1 MKKKLLKIIVAVAL
15 VFSLCSCS
23 DSSVLKTKEI
33 RDEITQRN
41 VVLESEIKNVEEYN
55 EFFKEFSESFIIPGL
70 FEGFIPQGICYDD
83 GSGMFFIS
91 GYYQDGAYPSKIVC
105 VNAENGEFVKYL
117 SLKNYDGS
125 DYCGHAGGVA
135 CSETTLFV
143 SNDNE
148 CQTIPLDKLI
158 SAKNT
163 TSVRFESKFKL
174 NTKGSFASCSDGIL
188 WFGDFIESSDKARD
202 SAKRITTLKS
212 GETFYAYCEGYTLE
226 NGLPS
231 VSKINSSSDGYIPD
245 YMIVVPEQVQGMAF
259 TKSGK
264 LIFSTSY
271 GRKKDSYLY
280 VFDDVF
286 ASEKVSTFEVD
297 GVEIDLLACSSDLLK
312 SKVTLPPMS
321 EGLASFGDEVYLIFE
336 SGAEKYRNH
345 FGKYPTDTAFKA
357 IIE

>member
-1 MKKKLLKIIVAVAL
+1 MKNKLLKIIIAVVL
-15 VFSLCSCS
+15 VLSLCSCS

-41 VVLESEIKNVEEYN
+41 VVLESEIKTVEEYN
-55 EFFKEFSESFIIPGL
+55 GFFKEFSESFIIPGL

-83 GSGMFFIS
+83 ESDMFFVS
-91 GYYQDGAYPSKIVC
+91 GYYEDGAYPSKIVC
-105 VNAENGEFVKYL
+105 VNAESGELVKYH

-125 DYCGHAGGVA
+125 DYRGHAGGVA
-135 CSETTLFV
+135 CSETTLFI
-143 SNDNE
+143 SSDNE
-148 CQTIPLDKLI
+148 CQTISLEKLL
-158 SAKNT
+158 SSENA

-174 NTKGSFASCSDGIL
+174 NTKGSFAGYSDGIL
-188 WFGDFIESSDKARD
+188 WFGDFIESSDKARE
-202 SAKRITTLKS
+202 SAERITTLKS

-226 NGLPS
+226 NGLPA

-245 YMIVVPEQVQGMAF
+245 YMIAVPEQVQGMAF

-264 LIFSTSY
+264 IIFSTSY

-286 ASEKVSTFEVD
+286 ASEKVSTVQID
-297 GVEIDLLACSSDLLK
+297 GVEIDLLACSSDFLK
-312 SKVTLPPMS
+312 SKITLPPMS
-321 EGLASFGDEVYLIFE
+321 EGLTSFGDEVYLIFE

-357 IIE
+357 VIE